1 MVTKDTWKFKVSAPQ
16 PDVYDAC
23 NDMKRRSYHLQTLW
37 CVPGGHHSRGEQKG
51 ENKTE
56 TRCLQLFQW
65 GRSGSHLWFQMKSI
79 YLKSQL
85 AKIPLY
91 NQQKNL
97 ANPVQIKAITLLQA
111 GYF

>member
-1 MVTKDTWKFKVSAPQ
+1 
-16 PDVYDAC
+16 
-23 NDMKRRSYHLQTLW
+23 
-37 CVPGGHHSRGEQKG
+37 
-51 ENKTE
+51 
-56 TRCLQLFQW
+56 
-65 GRSGSHLWFQMKSI
+65 MKSI

-97 ANPVQIKAITLLQA
+97 ANPAQIKAITLLQA